1 MCMYMCAGWG
11 GGLKTNFQES
21 VLSFDLELWC
31 GTKVIRLLNS
41 LLKALVQPFSTQTT
55 RKSTEKPLFFSHVW
69 EGNLRALALVKDTA
83 AWQFSA
89 CSLHRRR
96 VQCCAQR
103 RQGKQ
108 CLSRCAARQGTE
120 VCFLRAS
127 HVFILDF
134 CVVKNIGPPF
144 LEPLKWFGQGPSNTP
159 NVNVQVLI

>member
-1 MCMYMCAGWG
+1 MLPFSQIHLVFFLFISFNFFVFVYMCMYMSAGWG

-21 VLSFDLELWC
+21 VLSFDPELWC

-69 EGNLRALALVKDTA
+69 EGNLRALALVKDKA

-89 CSLHRRR
+89 CSLHRHR

-103 RQGKQ
+103 RQWKQVSEQMCGKIRE
-108 CLSRCAARQGTE
+108 LRCASYA
-120 VCFLRAS
+120 LAMS
-127 HVFILDF
+127 L
-134 CVVKNIGPPF
+134 
-144 LEPLKWFGQGPSNTP
+144 S
-159 NVNVQVLI
+159 